1 MTPAE
6 SPLTPLDRSP
16 DNASIEGTIEIC
28 RSMVFDG
35 EPDGSGDYGQACS
48 NRKVIELCESVLA
61 LRARLATVTQER
73 ERLHGE
79 RVELIRRFGV
89 ASQRRFIPEERIT
102 DADVVEHAI
111 VTSAVELQGLRA
123 EVAALKAEHA
133 ALTRALR
140 ATRPLY
146 TGWTFEDDTTT
157 REFREKA
164 ELAIA
169 ALSLPLA
176 AAVPDE
182 GGPTT

>member
-6 SPLTPLDRSP
+6 SPLTPLTMTPEMERTDRE
-16 DNASIEGTIEIC
+16 DVAL
-28 RSMVFDG
+28 
-35 EPDGSGDYGQACS
+35 DGSLPVGVGERAFVEID
-48 NRKVIELCESVLA
+48 A
-61 LRARLATVTQER
+61 LRARLAAVTQER